1 MVAVYVRAK
10 VIFVTDPMCSWCWGM
25 APDIE
30 RARREGAAEFDFD
43 CVLGGINIG
52 STHPVSDFARAR
64 LADVWARVVSVT
76 RAEFG
81 DGLPRGDFVYNSTP
95 ACVAVEAMRELDG
108 ATPFD
113 FLHRL
118 QTRFFVDGVDIGNE
132 SVLIREA
139 VAAGGDAERF
149 VAAFQAPATM
159 NARARR
165 VRDREGVRHV
175 GIAECAGRRRRQA
188 WAGRGW
194 LRRFADVVES
204 VRGHLR
210 RLAES

>member
-1 MVAVYVRAK
+1 MSRAK

-30 RARREGAAEFDFD
+30 RARRDGAAEFDFD

-52 STHPVSDFARAR
+52 NTHPVSDFARAR

-76 RAEFG
+76 QAEFG
-81 DGLPRGDFVYNSTP
+81 EGLPRGAFVYNSTP

-108 ATPFD
+108 AAPFD
-113 FLHRL
+113 FLLRL
-118 QTRFFVDGVDIGNE
+118 QTRFFIDGVDIGNE
-132 SVLIREA
+132 SVLTREA
-139 VAAGGDAERF
+139 VAAGADAERF

-159 NARARR
+159 TR
-165 VRDREGVRHV
+165 VRAGFEIAKAFGTSALPSVHV
-175 GIAECAGRRRRQA
+175 DVNGRRA
-188 WAGRGW
+188 LVAGGYVDSPT
-194 LRRFADVVES
+194 LLES

-210 RLAES
+210 RMAES